1 MLCLDYRGLISRN
14 TVVVITITFLRYSY
28 TIIYSDTIRHLNA
41 ISVVSSKVIIARN
54 GTSCSVMINLRVY
67 RS

>member
-14 TVVVITITFLRYSY
+14 TVIVITIRFLRYLY
-28 TIIYSDTIRHLNA
+28 AIIYSDTIRHLNA

-54 GTSCSVMINLRVY
+54 GTSCSVMISLDVY